1 MEEKTYQPGE
11 IIIQEGETS
20 RDLFFLTE
28 GVVEISIKEEDGT
41 FILNEI
47 EPPQILGEISFLNG
61 SPRTATAKAKTQVE
75 VFVLK
80 HEILKE
86 QVIKLPAWL
95 KPLLSTLISR
105 IRSRDKKIVELE
117 EEILRLKE
125 NSQMSQ
131 PS

>member
-28 GVVEISIKEEDGT
+28 GVVEISIKDKDGT

-47 EPPQILGEISFLNG
+47 EPPQIFGEISLLNG
-61 SPRTATAKAKTQVE
+61 SPRTATAKAKTQVGI
-75 VFVLK
+75 FILK
-80 HEILKE
+80 HEIIKE
-86 QVIKLPAWL
+86 RLTKLPAWL

-125 NSQMSQ
+125 TSQISQ
-131 PS
+131 PP

>member
-125 NSQMSQ
+125 NSQISQ

>member
-1 MEEKTYQPGE
+1 MEKEIFQPGE
-11 IIIQEGETS
+11 IIIQEGEAS

-28 GVVEISIKEEDGT
+28 GVVEISIKAEDGT

-47 EPPQILGEISFLNG
+47 EPPQIFGEISFLNG

-80 HEILKE
+80 HEVLKE

-105 IRSRDKKIVELE
+105 IKSRDKRIVELK
-117 EEILRLKE
+117 EEILRLKK
-125 NSQMSQ
+125 NSQNSH
-131 PS
+131 

>member
-28 GVVEISIKEEDGT
+28 GVVEISIKDEDGT
-41 FILNEI
+41 FIINEI

-61 SPRTATAKAKTQVE
+61 SPRTATAKAKTQVGI
-75 VFVLK
+75 FVLK

-125 NSQMSQ
+125 NSQISQ

>member
-28 GVVEISIKEEDGT
+28 GVVEISIKDEDGT
-41 FILNEI
+41 FIINEI

-125 NSQMSQ
+125 NSQISQ